1 MLAPDPRRGTRL
13 PSGPT
18 CTPSGV
24 VKHFFRDNS
33 LTIVLLAIFLA
44 AACGQALVGHRV
56 DCDERQQHGLPARDL
71 GEYLGSGPFLEALFE
86 NWESEFLEMAAL
98 ILLSVFLHQRGAAD
112 SKPPEKG
119 ANDSGKEPRHPPAD
133 SPRAVK
139 KGGLILELY
148 SSSLTLALV
157 CLFLFSF
164 SMHALHGWR
173 KYAEEEQMHGQ
184 KRPAF
189 GEYVLGPQFWFESF
203 QNWQSEF
210 FGVATMGLLSIWLRQ
225 RGSPHSKPVA
235 APHRQTG
242 A

>member
-1 MLAPDPRRGTRL
+1 
-13 PSGPT
+13 
-18 CTPSGV
+18 
-24 VKHFFRDNS
+24 VKRFLRDNS
-33 LTIVLLAIFLA
+33 LTLVLLGIFVVA
-44 AACGQALVGHRV
+44 VSGQALTGHGV
-56 DCDERQQHGLPARDL
+56 DRQERMEHGLPERSLVA
-71 GEYLGSGPFLEALFE
+71 YLGSGAFLEALFE

-112 SKPPEKG
+112 SKPAGQDAKDAALE
-119 ANDSGKEPRHPPAD
+119 RHPPPGA
-133 SPRAVK
+133 PRPVR

-157 CLFLFSF
+157 FLFLLSF
-164 SMHALHGWR
+164 SLHAVNGWR
-173 KYAEEEQMHGQ
+173 KQVEDERMHGQ
-184 KRPAF
+184 SRPRFA
-189 GEYVLGPQFWFESF
+189 EYVLGPQFWFQSF

-242 A
+242 AS